1 MPSPNAARYPG
12 TGLSRWIPRLA
23 LLLILAPSTS
33 SHANNHRLEAL
44 APSARNVAASA
55 LLHQDA
61 KRQVWVNPRSSVYHC
76 PGTRY
81 WGNTKSGLFMSEDGA
96 IAKGHRPAYGKSCG
110 LTGPVPDS
118 SGAPRLQLVAPA
130 RPVTPADTVRV
141 WVNTGSGVFHCPG
154 SRYYGRTQRGRYLTR
169 TEARAAGYRA
179 AGGTACR

>member
-1 MPSPNAARYPG
+1 MNRMMRNPNLARYPG
-12 TGLSRWIPRLA
+12 TWLSRSIPRLA
-23 LLLILAPSTS
+23 LLLILAPSAS
-33 SHANNHRLEAL
+33 SHPL
-44 APSARNVAASA
+44 APPARNEAATA
-55 LLHQDA
+55 LHQDA

-81 WGNTKSGLFMSEDGA
+81 WGNTKSGRYMSEDDA

-118 SGAPRLQLVAPA
+118 NGVPRLQLVAPA
-130 RPVTPADTVRV
+130 GPVAAADTVRV

-154 SRYYGRTQRGRYLTR
+154 GRYFGRTQQGRYLTQ

-179 AGGTACR
+179 ASGTACR